1 MARWRIHQ
9 LSFIDTGNNGG
20 GALFDAGSEISVG
33 PLRAAV
39 GSPGDPGYRPA
50 VVHRPGPHW
59 EPLDDEAKA
68 IAADTKTTFTG
79 EVPDVVNALAD
90 ELESSKAAMDAANR
104 ATPVT
109 AEMIAAIVAEALK
122 QHKPAD
128 QVPAPAAPVPM
139 PLTAGEI
146 AAIVSESI
154 RQTMETRDG
163 VAAMKAAEAV
173 ALAGQSA
180 ETDVGTEAKPKSK

>member
-20 GALFDAGSEISVG
+20 GALFDAGSEINVG

-39 GSPGDPGYRPA
+39 GSPGDAGYRPA

-68 IAADTKTTFTG
+68 ISADTKTTFTG

-90 ELESSKAAMDAANR
+90 ELEASKATMDAANR
-104 ATPVT
+104 ATVVT
-109 AEMIAAIVAEALK
+109 PEIIAQIVAAALAA
-122 QHKPAD
+122 HKPAE
-128 QVPAPAAPVPM
+128 QVPAPAAPVPA

-146 AAIVSESI
+146 AAIVA
-154 RQTMETRDG
+154 QAVHHTMDTRAGAD
-163 VAAMKAAEAV
+163 AMKAAEAA
-173 ALAGQSA
+173 ALAD
-180 ETDVGTEAKPKSK
+180 ETTSDTKSKGK